1 MNHRFKK
8 KKNHFSFFAYI
19 FLSAGQDYGKKCRET
34 LSCQESKN
42 VLSEEAPQ
50 KTFMQTFLRYL
61 PCLKTT
67 KGLCV
72 NECSDLNIICSY
84 EWSKL
89 S

>member
-8 KKNHFSFFAYI
+8 KKKHFSFFAYI

-50 KTFMQTFLRYL
+50 KNVHANVSPIPSL
-61 PCLKTT
+61 PKD
-67 KGLCV
+67 
-72 NECSDLNIICSY
+72 N
-84 EWSKL
+84 
-89 S
+89 